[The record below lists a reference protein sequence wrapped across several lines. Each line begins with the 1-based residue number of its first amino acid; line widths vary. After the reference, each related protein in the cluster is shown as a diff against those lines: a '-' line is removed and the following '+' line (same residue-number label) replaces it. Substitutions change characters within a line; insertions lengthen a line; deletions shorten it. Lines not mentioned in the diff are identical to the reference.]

1 MGASLMINQTLPVRR
16 DVLAGH
22 RVVSNLNYV
31 LQAYGDGR
39 LFGES
44 YGEGPVRV
52 LWLHGWARTSADFRA
67 CATLL
72 ASHGVASVA
81 LDLPGFGTSPA
92 PDVPGGARHYAELI
106 ESTVAEI
113 GDRPIVLVGHS
124 FGGRIATVEAARH
137 HEHLRAVVLSGV
149 PLLRSATSST
159 PPTAY
164 RVLRW
169 LHGRGFVN
177 DQRMER
183 ARRRYGSS
191 DYKNASGIIRDVLVI
206 TVNESYDD
214 ELSAITV
221 PVSMVWGSND
231 TAAPVPMMTRASSML
246 HCPHSI
252 EILEGV
258 GHMVPIEAPQ
268 ALVDAV
274 MKALA

>member
-1 MGASLMINQTLPVRR
+1 M
-16 DVLAGH
+16 
-22 RVVSNLNYV
+22 
-31 LQAYGDGR
+31 
-39 LFGES
+39 
-44 YGEGPVRV
+44 
-52 LWLHGWARTSADFRA
+52 
-67 CATLL
+67 
-72 ASHGVASVA
+72 
-81 LDLPGFGTSPA
+81 
-92 PDVPGGARHYAELI
+92 
-106 ESTVAEI
+106 
-113 GDRPIVLVGHS
+113 
-124 FGGRIATVEAARH
+124 
-137 HEHLRAVVLSGV
+137 
-149 PLLRSATSST
+149 
-159 PPTAY
+159 
-164 RVLRW
+164 LRW